1 MFDFFT
7 VGTRPKKNG
16 VIEVYPRFLISEVS
30 DLMIRGGDFY
40 AVWLEDRGV
49 WSTNEFDLFK
59 RIDAILDKY
68 VEEHK
73 HTFEGSVSVRHFRE
87 AESGV
92 VDDWHRYV
100 QKQLRDQYTMLDEK
114 IIFAND
120 NVTKND
126 YSSKS
131 LPYPLEDGACP
142 GYDKLMST
150 LYTPEERHKLEWAV
164 GSIVTGDSKW
174 IQKFIVLYGSA
185 GSGKSTF
192 LNILQKLFEG
202 YYSVFDAKSLGSSNN
217 AFALEPFRCNP
228 LVAIQHDGDLS
239 HIEDNTRLNS
249 LVSHEAM
256 TVNEKFKSAYTNSF
270 KAFLF
275 MGTNKPVKITD
286 AKSGLIRRLI
296 DVTPSGNKL
305 SSEEYWDCMDKI
317 DFELGHIAAH
327 CRDVYLSNPRAYDD
341 YIPLD
346 MMGATNDFYNF
357 MEDSYFAFKDVEGI
371 SLKCAWERYKTWVE
385 DAKIQYPFS
394 QRVFKE
400 ELKNYFSEYYDRYT
414 LPSGERVRSYYKGFL
429 TSKFETQNQ
438 NPQNPAKEIRE
449 NNSWLIFDGI
459 SSIFDQECAD
469 CPAQYGIVD
478 GANSRPTKKWDDV
491 TTTLKDLDTSQ
502 LHFVRVP
509 ENHIVIDFDIKGPDG
524 KKSFEKN
531 LEAASKWPPTYA
543 ELSKSGE
550 GIHLH
555 YIYNGDVT
563 KLSCIYDENIE
574 VKVFTGK
581 TSLRRKLTKFNSLP
595 IAIISSGL
603 PLKKGDKMVD
613 FDGIKSEKGLRT
625 IIKRNLAKEYHANTK
640 PSVDFIYK
648 ALEDAYN
655 SGLPYDVSDMRDAV
669 LAFACQSHNQS
680 DYCIKLVSKMHFK
693 SQERDDTLGQTKD
706 DPILVFFD
714 CEVFPNLF
722 LVNWKYA
729 GENQPVVRM
738 INPSPDDISV
748 LAKMKLVGFN
758 CRRYDNHILYARMM
772 GYSNEELFDL
782 SQRIVAGEQAFFSEA
797 YNLSYTDIYDYCDKK
812 QSLKKWEIELG
823 IHHMELGL
831 PWDKPVPEEQWI
843 DVAEYCDNDVISTEA
858 VFNATQGAF
867 AARCILAELTGMSV
881 NTPTNTLSARFIFGN
896 EKHPQSV
903 FNYRDM
909 GDESQIDRD
918 YIFDNNGVFY
928 QGYGDEY
935 TVFDSQ
941 QRPIFPGYKF
951 ENGVSTYR
959 GEEVG
964 EGGYVYAEPGMYSYV
979 ALLDIAS
986 MHPSSVIA
994 EELFGPLYTK
1004 RFKDIR
1010 DARVHIKHADG
1021 YFKDDDI
1028 ASGEAELDKAREM
1041 LDGALVPY
1049 LNDHSLLKPL
1059 AQALKIVINS
1069 IYGLTSAKFDNPF
1082 RDKRNVDNI
1091 VAKRGA
1097 LFMVNLK
1104 HEVQKRGFT
1113 VAHIKTDSIKIPNA
1127 TPDIIQFVMDYGKM
1141 YGYNFE
1147 HEATYERMCLVN
1159 DAVYIARYLNKDG
1172 TPGKWTATGTQFAVP
1187 YVFKTLFSHD
1197 PIEFDDMCETK
1208 SVTSSLYL
1216 DTNEDLP
1223 SVEAE
1228 EAELEKIMKATR
1240 KAGEVS
1246 PDQALRI
1253 NELRD
1258 IIESGHNYR
1267 FVGKVGRFCPI
1278 KPGCHGGRLVRQC
1291 VDKDGN
1297 IKYAS
1302 ATGANGYRW
1311 LESEEVEILEKEND
1325 IDTSYYR
1332 HLVDDAVDTMSQYGD
1347 VSIFCSDT
1355 PLPVESKAPD
1365 VMPCGR
1371 SSCINCPDL
1380 HNDQHH
1386 LECRAGYEL
1395 PALPF

>member
-1 MFDFFT
+1 
-7 VGTRPKKNG
+7 
-16 VIEVYPRFLISEVS
+16 
-30 DLMIRGGDFY
+30 
-40 AVWLEDRGV
+40 
-49 WSTNEFDLFK
+49 
-59 RIDAILDKY
+59 
-68 VEEHK
+68 
-73 HTFEGSVSVRHFRE
+73 
-87 AESGV
+87 
-92 VDDWHRYV
+92 
-100 QKQLRDQYTMLDEK
+100 
-114 IIFAND
+114 
-120 NVTKND
+120 
-126 YSSKS
+126 
-131 LPYPLEDGACP
+131 
-142 GYDKLMST
+142 
-150 LYTPEERHKLEWAV
+150 
-164 GSIVTGDSKW
+164 
-174 IQKFIVLYGSA
+174 
-185 GSGKSTF
+185 
-192 LNILQKLFEG
+192 
-202 YYSVFDAKSLGSSNN
+202 
-217 AFALEPFRCNP
+217 
-228 LVAIQHDGDLS
+228 
-239 HIEDNTRLNS
+239 
-249 LVSHEAM
+249 
-256 TVNEKFKSAYTNSF
+256 
-270 KAFLF
+270 
-275 MGTNKPVKITD
+275 
-286 AKSGLIRRLI
+286 
-296 DVTPSGNKL
+296 
-305 SSEEYWDCMDKI
+305 
-317 DFELGHIAAH
+317 
-327 CRDVYLSNPRAYDD
+327 
-341 YIPLD
+341 
-346 MMGATNDFYNF
+346 
-357 MEDSYFAFKDVEGI
+357 
-371 SLKCAWERYKTWVE
+371 
-385 DAKIQYPFS
+385 
-394 QRVFKE
+394 
-400 ELKNYFSEYYDRYT
+400 
-414 LPSGERVRSYYKGFL
+414 
-429 TSKFETQNQ
+429 
-438 NPQNPAKEIRE
+438 
-449 NNSWLIFDGI
+449 
-459 SSIFDQECAD
+459 
-469 CPAQYGIVD
+469 
-478 GANSRPTKKWDDV
+478 
-491 TTTLKDLDTSQ
+491 
-502 LHFVRVP
+502 
-509 ENHIVIDFDIKGPDG
+509 
-524 KKSFEKN
+524 
-531 LEAASKWPPTYA
+531 
-543 ELSKSGE
+543 
-550 GIHLH
+550 
-555 YIYNGDVT
+555 
-563 KLSCIYDENIE
+563 
-574 VKVFTGK
+574 
-581 TSLRRKLTKFNSLP
+581 
-595 IAIISSGL
+595 
-603 PLKKGDKMVD
+603 MVD

-625 IIKRNLAKEYHANTK
+625 IIKRNLNKEYHANTK

-693 SQERDDTLGQTKD
+693 SQDRDDALEQTKD
-706 DPILVFFD
+706 EPILVFFD

-738 INPSPDDISV
+738 INPTPDDIAV

-896 EKHPQSV
+896 EKHPQNV

-935 TVFDSQ
+935 TVFDSE
-941 QRPIFPGYKF
+941 QRPIFPGYRF

-994 EELFGPLYTK
+994 EELFGPIYTK

-1021 YFKDDDI
+1021 YFKDDDT

-1187 YVFKTLFSHD
+1187 YVFKTLFSHE

-1223 SVEAE
+1223 NVEAE

-1311 LESEEVEILEKEND
+1311 LESEEVEILEKEDD

-1365 VMPCGR
+1365 VMTCGR
-1371 SSCINCPDL
+1371 SSCINCPNL